1 MNVQDNVWYKYKFKI
16 VTKFIFF
23 YLIYRSFESNAH
35 VKRMIFTYVST
46 LLMYAG
52 KLNTYEI
59 KLFCAIFAH
68 KHVPIQCNAHV
79 KNWNV

>member
-1 MNVQDNVWYKYKFKI
+1 MWYKDKFKI
-16 VTKFIFF
+16 VTKFIFV

-35 VKRMIFTYVST
+35 VKRMLYIYVLT

-59 KLFCAIFAH
+59 KSFGAIFVH
-68 KHVPIQCNAHV
+68 KHVLIQCNTHV
-79 KNWNV
+79 KNWNI